1 LTRRRLLPAWTS
13 PALCALVALL
23 AIPGVFSWSRVF
35 YVRDIATFFLP
46 HHLWFRNT
54 LLSGTLPLW
63 NPYLGCGYAT
73 AEDPA
78 LQTFFVPT
86 LLLRFL
92 PAVIGFNLIVA
103 LPIALAAAGMHR
115 FLKRFVSPEGACLGA
130 LVFAASGPMLST
142 ANMPNLAWSCAL
154 IPWVFAAVD
163 RLAEGW
169 TRSRAALAAVAFG
182 LMLLAGEPVTFAAAV
197 LAALA
202 YAGFRGRVGAVF
214 ASGAAAGFGVLLGAV
229 QIVPTALIT
238 PGSIRSAGALREMW
252 SLHPVR
258 LVETVAPWLFGKY
271 TGLPHEITQWLFV
284 LNDAREP
291 LLFSIYL
298 GVPAVLLAVVGT
310 TLVRRSQAAMFW
322 TVAGVVALVAA
333 FGTHTPIYRAALKL
347 VPGLSMF
354 RYPSKYLILTA
365 MAVAVLAALGWDAL
379 VSEGP
384 RRRKLV
390 APVSAAGVLAALG
403 LVAVLL
409 VFVLPDVGTS
419 IATKCATA
427 LGVPQVE
434 SGARS
439 LVALV
444 GRGGLRLL
452 AVSIVGTL
460 AISLVTI
467 RPATRFALLVLVAGD
482 LIFTNASINPT
493 IEAGQLAPFDWV
505 ALTRAHPDDRLFVAR
520 DYTKDR
526 AGAPDVAAAP
536 EFRPDFPVVEYQ
548 AVYEAALGSDL
559 SASGVRQTISREVT
573 GLRPREYLSLMRRLG
588 ASEREMRER
597 FLSWA
602 GTRYFVSRSAPTL
615 QAVRLRDVP
624 FGSVA
629 LYESEPS
636 GSRAFVVS
644 SAVAEPDAEAQI
656 AKLFDPSFDP
666 FWTVVLD
673 RLHEA
678 QPSGARG
685 TATIRED
692 SGRSVVVDAEA
703 PEGGGYL
710 VLLDSFDGGWKAYVD
725 GARAEVVRADGVFR
739 AVRLPAGRH
748 EVRFGFVP
756 RGLFVGGAISLATLA
771 VLGVAL
777 ARSRR

>member
-1 LTRRRLLPAWTS
+1 MTRRWLAPAWTS

-23 AIPGVFSWSRVF
+23 AVPGVFSWSRVF

-46 HHLWFRNT
+46 HHLWFRNI

-63 NPYLGCGYAT
+63 NPFLGCGYAT

-92 PAVIGFNLIVA
+92 PAVVGFNLIVA
-103 LPIALAAAGMHR
+103 LPIAVAALGMHR
-115 FLKRFVSPEGACLGA
+115 FLRRIVSPEGACLGA
-130 LVFAASGPMLST
+130 LVFAVSGPMLST

-169 TRSRAALAAVAFG
+169 TWQRGALSALAFG

-197 LAALA
+197 VAVMA
-202 YAGFRGRVGAVF
+202 YATFRGGLRATVAGGV
-214 ASGAAAGFGVLLGAV
+214 SVGFGVLLGAV

-238 PGSIRSAGALREMW
+238 PGSIRSSGALQQMW

-258 LVETVAPWLFGKY
+258 LLETVAPTLFGKY

-284 LNDAREP
+284 LNDGREP

-298 GVPAVLLAVVGT
+298 GVPALLLAVLGV
-310 TLVRRSQAAMFW
+310 TLARRSRPALFW
-322 TVAGVVALVAA
+322 SVTGVVALVAA
-333 FGTHTPIYRAALKL
+333 SGTHTPIYRLALKL
-347 VPGLSMF
+347 VPGLALL

-379 VSEGP
+379 LSEEP
-384 RRRKLV
+384 RRRKLG
-390 APVSAAGVLAALG
+390 APVSVAGFLAALG
-403 LVAVLL
+403 LLALLL
-409 VFVLPDVGTS
+409 VFALPEVGS
-419 IATKCATA
+419 AIATKCATA
-427 LGVPQVE
+427 LGVPNVE

-439 LVALV
+439 LVAVV
-444 GRGGLRLL
+444 GRGGVRLL
-452 AVSIVGTL
+452 ALSIVGAL
-460 AISLVTI
+460 AISLATI
-467 RPATRFALLVLVAGD
+467 RPPARFALLVLAVGD
-482 LIFTNASINPT
+482 LLFTNVSINPT

-505 ALTRAHPDDRLFVAR
+505 ALTRAHPGDRVFVAR
-520 DYTKDR
+520 DYTNDR
-526 AGAPDVAAAP
+526 RGSPEVATPPDL
-536 EFRPDFPVVEYQ
+536 RPDFPVVEYQ
-548 AVYEAALGSDL
+548 AVYETALGSDL
-559 SASGVRQTISREVT
+559 SAAGVRQTISREIT

-588 ASEREMRER
+588 HGDRETRDR

-602 GTRYFVSRSAPTL
+602 GTRYFLSRSAPTL
-615 QAVRLRDVP
+615 QAVRLAEVP

-629 LYESEPS
+629 LYESEPR

-644 SAVAEPDAEAQI
+644 SAVAEPDVDAQL

-666 FWTVVLD
+666 SWTVLLD
-673 RLHEA
+673 RLDDA

-685 TATIRED
+685 TAMIRED
-692 SGRSVVVDAEA
+692 SGRAVVVDAEA

-710 VLLDSFDGGWKAYVD
+710 VLLDSFDRGWKAYVD
-725 GARAEVVRADGVFR
+725 GARAEVVRADGLFR

-756 RGLFVGGAISLATLA
+756 RGLVLGAGISLVTAAL
-771 VLGVAL
+771 LAL
-777 ARSRR
+777 ASLRR